1 MRVRVLL
8 NTWHLANKW
17 ERWSSVLK
25 RIKKAKARA
34 IAEALFE
41 HTWSMPLRS
50 YLDAETVRGFLTDA
64 TENVAV
70 SNDLTTYLRNTM
82 ARQESAAIWSLKGS
96 DCLHVKT
103 QDEIEVLLAQNRPL
117 DDDLVEELLKVELV
131 SLVLRR
137 LVERILEAFVDG
149 VLNRDASPLGGVGR
163 SAFGFAARASKGIFD
178 KMSAQIEGPLRQ
190 TMATFVQGS
199 MDRLQKQL
207 GDILKSDEVQL
218 KFGEARVTLFKF
230 AMDQPLNR
238 WTSLGLSA
246 EELETLIETVPETV
260 QQIAGN
266 ERIRAHFE
274 SEIEQFLDAF
284 GDQPIRSVLPTALR
298 QAVEAHLG
306 TYLKETWTEFFNS
319 KAFATLLEEEG

>member
-1 MRVRVLL
+1 M
-8 NTWHLANKW
+8 
-17 ERWSSVLK
+17 K
-25 RIKKAKARA
+25 RLKKAKARD

-50 YLDAETVRGFLTDA
+50 YLDAETVQAFLTDA
-64 TENVAV
+64 TDTVAV
-70 SNDLTTYLRNTM
+70 SDDLANYLRSTM
-82 ARQESAAIWSLKGS
+82 ARQKSAPIWSLKGS
-96 DCLHVKT
+96 DCLHIKT
-103 QDEIEVLLAQNRPL
+103 QDQIEVLLAQNRPL

-207 GDILKSDEVQL
+207 GDILKSDEVLL
-218 KFGEARVTLFKF
+218 KFGEARITLFKF
-230 AMDQPLNR
+230 AMDQPLDR
-238 WTSLGLSA
+238 WTSLGVSG
-246 EELETLIETVPETV
+246 EELESLIETIPDTV
-260 QQIAGN
+260 QQLTGN
-266 ERIRAHFE
+266 QTVRAHFE
-274 SEIEQFLDAF
+274 SEIEQILDAF
-284 GDQPIRSVLPTALR
+284 GDEPLKVVLPTTVR
-298 QAVEAHLG
+298 NAVEAHLG
-306 TYLKETWTEFFNS
+306 TSLKETWAEFFNS
-319 KAFATLLEEEG
+319 KTFATLLEDED